1 MDRRF
6 FYPEKAYFG
15 DKKNKYRIKRSGG
28 CQNAL
33 DLKYDFFAAF
43 ERMQ

>member
-33 DLKYDFFAAF
+33 DLKYVFFAAF